1 MGTALALLAC
11 DSVMQIEYLSVQ
23 YEKASRFIHYSE
35 FVSVGPLLHERA
47 ETLETLHHVAGI
59 ADVPHVSA
67 GGGHIT
73 VVLATNKET

>member
-23 YEKASRFIHYSE
+23 YEKASRFSHNSE
-35 FVSVGPLLHERA
+35 FVGVLHERA

-59 ADVPHVSA
+59 ADVLRVSA

-73 VVLATNKET
+73 VMLATNKET